1 MRGVCIAVLCGAALA
16 ASSLS
21 DPRVAECLSYL
32 RKNAPTVDAAL
43 SDAYLTENI
52 ALALEARDA
61 TAFATAVPWPLFLND
76 VLPYAIMSEPRT
88 AWRAVLRAKV
98 APMVA
103 ALAADA
109 TLENATLTIAAQIWD
124 AW

>member
-1 MRGVCIAVLCGAALA
+1 MRACLAVIVLA
-16 ASSLS
+16 VSGLA

-32 RKNAPTVDAAL
+32 RKNAPAVDAAL

-76 VLPYAIMSEPRT
+76 VLPYAVMSEPRT
-88 AWRAVLRAKV
+88 AWRAELRAKV

-103 ALAADA
+103 ALATDA